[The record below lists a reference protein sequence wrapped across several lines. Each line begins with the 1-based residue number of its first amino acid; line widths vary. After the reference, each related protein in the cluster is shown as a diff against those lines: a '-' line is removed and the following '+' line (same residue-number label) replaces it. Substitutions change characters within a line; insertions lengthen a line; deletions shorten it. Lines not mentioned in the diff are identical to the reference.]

1 MVELKYAAVVL
12 CSYLIGALPFGI
24 LISRL
29 TSGIDIRGY
38 GSGKIGATNVIR
50 TIGGRAGLV
59 TMLLDVAKG
68 SLAVMLAWFVLH
80 THAAQIVAATAAIVG
95 HNWSIYIKFQGGRGM
110 AVFVGGLFAMYW
122 PVGLG
127 TGAVVLGL
135 AALTRYMSL
144 GSILGL
150 AVAISVMFYLVIV
163 DRQPMEYLIYCGV
176 AGCLILFQH
185 RDNIQRLRAG
195 TERRL
200 GGKGGG

>member
-1 MVELKYAAVVL
+1 MVELKYVAVVL
-12 CSYLIGALPFGI
+12 CSYLIGAMPFGI

-38 GSGKIGATNVIR
+38 GSGKIGAANVIR

-68 SLAVMLAWFVLH
+68 SLAVMFAWFLLH
-80 THAAQIVAATAAIVG
+80 THAAQIVAAMAAIVG
-95 HNWSIYIKFQGGRGM
+95 HNWSIYIKFQGGRGV

-127 TGAVVLGL
+127 TGAVVLGV

-163 DRQPMEYLIYCGV
+163 DRQPMAYLIYCGV

-185 RDNIQRLRAG
+185 RGNIRRLRAG